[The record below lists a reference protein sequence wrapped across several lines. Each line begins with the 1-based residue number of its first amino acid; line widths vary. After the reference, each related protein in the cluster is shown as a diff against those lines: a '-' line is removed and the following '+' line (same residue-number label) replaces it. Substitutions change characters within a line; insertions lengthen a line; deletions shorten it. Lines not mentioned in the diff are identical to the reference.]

1 MIAWCSLLDLGG
13 VVLTLPLAAALGAS
27 LAASG
32 AWRAALR
39 WGALFGAG
47 VLLVG
52 ASKIAY
58 LGWGYGIDAICFKA
72 LSGHATGATSLYPML
87 AWVVLAPYGER
98 TRIAGLA
105 AGFGIGAVVAM
116 LLASTREHSVSESV
130 AGWLI
135 GAAISALAIRTCG
148 PLPAIRPFAGVLV
161 FVLVCAVGAWLM
173 QWAHLGYWMIR
184 AARLLSGNERVYNLQ
199 FEYFLD
205 KPI

>member
-13 VVLTLPLAAALGAS
+13 VVLTLPLAAAIGAS

-39 WGALFGAG
+39 WSALFGAG

-58 LGWGYGIDAICFKA
+58 LGWGHGIEAICFKA

-98 TRIAGLA
+98 VRIAGLA
-105 AGFGIGAVVAM
+105 AGLGIGAVVAM

-135 GAAISALAIRTCG
+135 GAAISALAIRSCG
-148 PLPAIRPFAGVLV
+148 PLPVIRPLAGVLA
-161 FVLVCAVGAWLM
+161 FVLACAVGAWLM
-173 QWAHLGYWMIR
+173 QSAHLGYWMIK